1 VRGNRPTIE
10 HVFYDHAGSSRMRRE
25 ENENVQADTLVEQEE
40 TVDAEAPAAP
50 VQQEVAPVA
59 QAEQAAQPSKA
70 EAAKPAEP
78 AVDAQPAAKPA
89 ESAAKSEDAEAKP
102 AKRPKST
109 AKKTRT
115 VELTL
120 TVTGT
125 ADGEWQADLVHGTKR
140 VVQGLSISAAAVSRA
155 AKELHD
161 DIAGGIDE
169 VIEAARAQHR
179 TRMEELE
186 AELARVKAALAEL
199 SD

>member
-1 VRGNRPTIE
+1 
-10 HVFYDHAGSSRMRRE
+10 M
-25 ENENVQADTLVEQEE
+25 QADTLVEQEE

-59 QAEQAAQPSKA
+59 QAEQAAQPSKTEA
-70 EAAKPAEP
+70 EAKPAEP
-78 AVDAQPAAKPA
+78 EAKPA
-89 ESAAKSEDAEAKP
+89 DAEAKP
-102 AKRPKST
+102 SKRPKST

-155 AKELHD
+155 AKELHE

-169 VIEAARAQHR
+169 VIETARAQHR

>member
-1 VRGNRPTIE
+1 
-10 HVFYDHAGSSRMRRE
+10 M
-25 ENENVQADTLVEQEE
+25 QADTLVEQDEK
-40 TVDAEAPAAP
+40 VDAEAPAAP
-50 VQQEVAPVA
+50 VQEDAPVA
-59 QAEQAAQPSKA
+59 QAKPVTQAEPATPAEATTATSA
-70 EAAKPAEP
+70 EAASSAET
-78 AVDAQPAAKPA
+78 
-89 ESAAKSEDAEAKP
+89 EAKP

-140 VVQGLSISAAAVSRA
+140 VVQGLPISAAAVSRA

>member
-1 VRGNRPTIE
+1 
-10 HVFYDHAGSSRMRRE
+10 MRRE

-59 QAEQAAQPSKA
+59 QAEQAAQPAKVEA
-70 EAAKPAEP
+70 EAKPAEP
-78 AVDAQPAAKPA
+78 EAKPA
-89 ESAAKSEDAEAKP
+89 DAEAKP

-125 ADGEWQADLVHGTKR
+125 ADGDWQADLVHGTKR

-169 VIEAARAQHR
+169 VIETARAQHR

>member
-1 VRGNRPTIE
+1 
-10 HVFYDHAGSSRMRRE
+10 M
-25 ENENVQADTLVEQEE
+25 EQEDKVGAE
-40 TVDAEAPAAP
+40 ASAAPVRQAPGAGAAAEVADKAAEAPAATP
-50 VQQEVAPVA
+50 APAPAPVA
-59 QAEQAAQPSKA
+59 APVAE
-70 EAAKPAEP
+70 EP
-78 AVDAQPAAKPA
+78 
-89 ESAAKSEDAEAKP
+89 KP
-102 AKRPKST
+102 AKRVKST

-140 VVQGLSISAAAVSRA
+140 VVSGLSISAAAVSRA

-169 VIEAARAQHR
+169 VIETARAQHR

-186 AELARVKAALAEL
+186 AELAKVKQALAEL

>member
-1 VRGNRPTIE
+1 
-10 HVFYDHAGSSRMRRE
+10 M
-25 ENENVQADTLVEQEE
+25 QADTLVEQEE

-59 QAEQAAQPSKA
+59 QAEQPSKA
-70 EAAKPAEP
+70 EAKPSEPEAKPA
-78 AVDAQPAAKPA
+78 DAETKLADVETK
-89 ESAAKSEDAEAKP
+89 SADAEAKP

-140 VVQGLSISAAAVSRA
+140 VVQGLPISAAAVSRA

>member
-1 VRGNRPTIE
+1 
-10 HVFYDHAGSSRMRRE
+10 MRRE
-25 ENENVQADTLVEQEE
+25 DDENVQADTLVEQEE

-59 QAEQAAQPSKA
+59 QAEQPEQP
-70 EAAKPAEP
+70 
-78 AVDAQPAAKPA
+78 
-89 ESAAKSEDAEAKP
+89 AEAKP
-102 AKRPKST
+102 AAKRPKST

-140 VVQGLSISAAAVSRA
+140 VVQGLTISAAAVSRA

-186 AELARVKAALAEL
+186 AELAKVKAALAEL